1 MERIH
6 DCPLCKKGGM
16 NITLKAND
24 FGNLECD
31 VCGNSWAL
39 KDENLEFCWKWDVM
53 KKICKNCGAEYED
66 SAGEFCSRD
75 CSAKFYDKIQKRVS
89 ETS

>member
-16 NITLKAND
+16 TIPLKAND
-24 FGNLECD
+24 FGNLECN

-39 KDENLEFCWKWDVM
+39 KDENLEFC
-53 KKICKNCGAEYED
+53 
-66 SAGEFCSRD
+66 
-75 CSAKFYDKIQKRVS
+75 
-89 ETS
+89 